1 MSTITS
7 RGAIFALTVLLF
19 QNMVVAQELSWAEK
33 MFDQK
38 IFEQP
43 RLDLGVV
50 ARGADFHFNLKIKN
64 IYKEDV
70 HISNIRTTCGC
81 TAAGIIDKNSKNT
94 GGESLKTTETLKTHE
109 TAIVKVTL
117 NTRKFMRRKDTN
129 VIISF
134 DQPLYSEVRIPVTF
148 YIRSDVVFT
157 PGCIEFGNVEKGQ
170 GFKQTINVAYSGR
183 PNWTIKDI
191 KNKNPNIDI
200 KIEEKSRVGRNV
212 NYQLICTLK
221 PTAPAGKFNQQ
232 ITLVTDDASNP
243 YVPVIVKGN
252 IETDIVLTPLVKNMG
267 QMEPGKKKTFRI
279 VLKGRK
285 PFSVTEIECE
295 SNKEAFKMK
304 LPEGKRPVFAIPF
317 SFTAPDTPGKFS
329 EKFTITIAGRDEPLV
344 FKAVG
349 IIKAKN

>member
-7 RGAIFALTVLLF
+7 RGAVFALTVLLF

-33 MFDQK
+33 MFDK
-38 IFEQP
+38 HKV
-43 RLDLGVV
+43 DLGVV
-50 ARGADFHFNLKIKN
+50 ARGADVHYYVKVKN
-64 IYKEDV
+64 IYKEAV

-81 TAAGIIDKNSKNT
+81 TAAKVAKRTI
-94 GGESLKTTETLKTHE
+94 KTHE
-109 TAIVKVTL
+109 TALIDL
-117 NTRKFMRRKDTN
+117 EINTRKFMRRKDTN
-129 VIISF
+129 VIVTF
-134 DQPLYSEVRIPVTF
+134 DKPLYAEVRIPLTV
-148 YIRSDVVFT
+148 YIRTDVVFT

-170 GFKQTINVAYSGR
+170 GLKQTINVAYSGR
-183 PNWTIKDI
+183 SSWTIKDI

-252 IETDIVLTPLVKNMG
+252 VETDIVLTPLVQKMG
-267 QMEPGKKKTFRI
+267 QMEPGKQKTFRI
-279 VLKGRK
+279 VLKGKK

-304 LPEGKRPVFAIPF
+304 LPKGKRPVFAIPF
-317 SFTAPDTPGKFS
+317 SFTAPETPGKFS
-329 EKFTITIAGRDEPLV
+329 EEFTITIAGRDEPLI

-349 IIKAKN
+349 VIKAKN